1 MWALFNIVLKIVVKL
16 QKVNPHSLMQSAGA
30 VPPTAVTPNNIHE
43 LKTSSVV
50 AAGKGSV
57 LAIIKH
63 LGYWKVC
70 AQWGPECWQIHMK
83 KQEKYSGNSH
93 S

>member
-1 MWALFNIVLKIVVKL
+1 MVGHIICIHKHFTNVCGDATVDVSTVQHCFKDCSEAAEG
-16 QKVNPHSLMQSAGA
+16 QSSLANAECWGC
-30 VPPTAVTPNNIHE
+30 PPTAVTPNNIHE

-63 LGYWKVC
+63 LGY
-70 AQWGPECWQIHMK
+70 
-83 KQEKYSGNSH
+83 
-93 S
+93 